1 MDTALQVNT
10 RRQDAPLHVI
20 ANRQPAPAQSLNAT
34 AAFRLSEA
42 GRKTSLLMG
51 GNGREHQELTVE
63 VPVTR
68 LHLVCVDAHGV
79 ARLRLRP
86 RFELDDQQRILR
98 IDALPVYDAPPTVET
113 LFLDAARNHE
123 LESRWHAQQRA
134 ARASRQERAEEWRR
148 QVAEEFLADASRRA
162 LVHPAPTPRRCT
174 ITTERGRLEFDAR
187 RDRGIAREVPLEAF
201 RRYHADLRERR
212 ARGLAERE
220 AQTLVHGERTR
231 LVHEW
236 ITAHGTPDQR
246 ERLAAGLLPLE
257 EGIDAMAAD
266 AFQALAR
273 FREYQVHGPGP
284 AQLQAHLRQ
293 FPDYADALV
302 TRSDLR
308 VVNRAL
314 PAATPR
320 QWAFLRQVQAAV
332 PDATVLLRERCLI
345 WTRDPRA
352 PKLRHVTVLA
362 IKKVGP
368 ITLRRELWVPDDAAP
383 EPGSTGGTSMPA

>member
-1 MDTALQVNT
+1 
-10 RRQDAPLHVI
+10 
-20 ANRQPAPAQSLNAT
+20 
-34 AAFRLSEA
+34 
-42 GRKTSLLMG
+42 
-51 GNGREHQELTVE
+51 
-63 VPVTR
+63 
-68 LHLVCVDAHGV
+68 
-79 ARLRLRP
+79 
-86 RFELDDQQRILR
+86 
-98 IDALPVYDAPPTVET
+98 
-113 LFLDAARNHE
+113 
-123 LESRWHAQQRA
+123 
-134 ARASRQERAEEWRR
+134 
-148 QVAEEFLADASRRA
+148 
-162 LVHPAPTPRRCT
+162 
-174 ITTERGRLEFDAR
+174 
-187 RDRGIAREVPLEAF
+187 
-201 RRYHADLRERR
+201 
-212 ARGLAERE
+212 
-220 AQTLVHGERTR
+220 
-231 LVHEW
+231 EW

-368 ITLRRELWVPDDAAP
+368 ITLRRELWVPDDAA
-383 EPGSTGGTSMPA
+383 